1 MKPHDDL
8 TRGRTT
14 LLLWCLPV
22 AALIAGGALP
32 AARPWLW
39 IPAFV
44 VMGSACLINAAQ
56 CGRVHCYITGPLF
69 LLAAAYVVLSE
80 LRVVPM
86 NSGVFLDIVLILTV
100 LAFLAEF
107 PLGRYRT
114 KSKSRN

>member
-1 MKPHDDL
+1 MTPSNDL
-8 TRGRTT
+8 TRGRMA

-22 AALIAGGALP
+22 AALIAGEAFP

-44 VMGSACLINAAQ
+44 VMGSACLVNAAQ

-69 LLAAAYVVLSE
+69 LLAAAYVALSE
-80 LRVVPM
+80 LQVVPM
-86 NSGVFLDIVLILTV
+86 KSGTFLDVVLILTA

-107 PLGRYRT
+107 PLGKYRT
-114 KSKSRN
+114 KA